1 LLNRRKTY
9 LINPPFQLKFSLLV
23 TFLVFLSSLIY
34 PWAIFDLMNETID
47 IFSKVAPSFAPI
59 LMERR
64 RSLWI
69 ILTMWEVGFL
79 GLIFAITI
87 FFSHKVAGPLY
98 RIKIFLDDLRSG
110 KGRKDIVIRQGDYF
124 GDIVKDVE
132 QTFDYLSTEYNKDY
146 TPITEIIRQLNN
158 LKSQFPDEKKES
170 FDKVL
175 EKLTEIQD
183 RLKRR

>member
-1 LLNRRKTY
+1 LINRRKTY

-34 PWAIFDLMNETID
+34 PWAIFELMNQTID

-64 RSLWI
+64 KSLYI
-69 ILTMWEVGFL
+69 ILTMWEIGFL

-110 KGRKDIVIRQGDYF
+110 RGRKEIVIREGDYF

-132 QTFDYLSTEYNKDY
+132 LTFEHLSHEYNRDY
-146 TPITEIIRQLNN
+146 APITEIIRQLNN

-170 FDKVL
+170 FEKIL
-175 EKLTEIQD
+175 EKLTELQD
-183 RLKRR
+183 SLKRR